1 MINAYIDFNTSL
13 GGSAT
18 IPASGIFHWGLSYG
32 DPAHGAVVV
41 NNTSNQLS
49 AVSMTGGASWG
60 YMSLQTI
67 ATLASDTYEPN
78 QRYKFTNYADA
89 GFSGGTVT
97 LTVYRL
103 T

>member
-18 IPASGIFHWGLSYG
+18 IPASGIFKWGLSYG
-32 DPAHGAVVV
+32 DPAHGAVV
-41 NNTSNQLS
+41 TDGTANQLS

-67 ATLASDTYEPN
+67 ATLSSTTYEPN
-78 QRYKFTNYADA
+78 QRYKFSNYADA
-89 GFSGGTVT
+89 GFSGGVVT
-97 LTVYRL
+97 LTVYRIA
-103 T
+103 